1 MELFL
6 KRLDVSKGLKMF
18 QRILNYFR
26 IENFREEKLI
36 FIINEG

>member
-6 KRLDVSKGLKMF
+6 KRLDVSRGFEDEVSQNIELF
-18 QRILNYFR
+18 YR

-36 FIINEG
+36 LDED